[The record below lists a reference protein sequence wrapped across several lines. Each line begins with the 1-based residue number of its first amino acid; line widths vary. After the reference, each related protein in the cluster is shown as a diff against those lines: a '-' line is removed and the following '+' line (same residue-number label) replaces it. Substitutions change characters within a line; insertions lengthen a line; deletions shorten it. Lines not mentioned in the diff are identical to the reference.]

1 MRYSLD
7 RLPLETMLR
16 CNECGEAVR
25 VSDSQATCM
34 ACGCSRPVTPDGILL
49 DPEHIGEFDPDD
61 SGYES
66 QTKFR
71 YQSESYASTY
81 LRQYKRGLR
90 NGGSLYASLVAQ
102 RERSCIRR
110 ALTKAG
116 NITTVLDLPAGT
128 GKLAPVHAASDY
140 AVVGADV
147 SVEML
152 RAGLHD
158 EWSTCPNLAALVQA
172 DVTRTGFDTD
182 AFDCVVCLR
191 LMHRLPMAVLK
202 SAVAELTRVAS
213 DWFIVSNAVAWGS
226 IAGRFGRA
234 PKIGRAVLNAAEWRA
249 VLEEHGDIEAEFWL
263 LPGISRGLVTLL
275 RVR

>member
-7 RLPLETMLR
+7 RLPLETMLH
-16 CNECGEAVR
+16 CSECGEAVK

-49 DPEHIGEFDPDD
+49 DPEHTGRFDPDD

-71 YQSESYASTY
+71 YQSEAYASTY
-81 LRQYKRGLR
+81 LRQYKRGPR
-90 NGGSLYASLVAQ
+90 NGGSLYPSLVAQ

-110 ALTKAG
+110 ALTRAG
-116 NITTVLDLPAGT
+116 DITTVLDLPAGT

-172 DVTRTGFDTD
+172 DATRTGFNTD
-182 AFDCVVCLR
+182 AFDCVICLR

-213 DWFIVSNAVAWGS
+213 DWLIVSNAVAWGS

-234 PKIGRAVLNAAEWRA
+234 PKTGRAVLNAKEWRA
-249 VLEEHGDIEAEFWL
+249 VLEEHGKVEAEYRL